1 MILCI
6 LGEKMT
12 VYKTFENDSFKI
24 EYPID
29 LENFTLFS
37 VKNAMD
43 SIKKLKTLFKTKE
56 SLKLNANFFNIRE
69 DFVKYIKQYS
79 TRKEIPDWIMGCFYN
94 NGIQL
99 YIDKNSSYQLNKM
112 KYTLLHETVHLYFT
126 NYIYDKYNIKRI
138 CWFDEAY
145 ANHLDKCPK
154 DIKQILQTLELPI
167 DFNMSSLSNPERNAY
182 GAFNLI
188 GYYIFSTHQEKK
200 LLNLL
205 IKDSE
210 QIREL
215 GKTILKKAVEYIKNK
230 QPHSVST
237 NGVLN

>member
-1 MILCI
+1 
-6 LGEKMT
+6 MT
-12 VYKTFENDSFKI
+12 EYKTFENDSFRI

-29 LENFTLFS
+29 LENFTQFS

-43 SIKKLKTLFKTKE
+43 SIEKLKMLFNSKE
-56 SLKLNANFFNIRE
+56 SLKLNAIFFDIRE

-79 TRKEIPDWIMGCFYN
+79 TRKEIPNWIMGCFYN

-99 YIDKNSSYQLNKM
+99 YIDKNSSYQLDRM

-145 ANHLDKCPK
+145 ANYLDKCPK

-167 DFNMSSLSNPERNAY
+167 DFNMSNLSNPESNAY

-188 GYYIFSTHQEKK
+188 GYYIFSTHQEKE

-215 GKTILKKAVEYIKNK
+215 GKTILKEAVEYIENEKIN
-230 QPHSVST
+230 SVEIDS
-237 NGVLN
+237 VLNKK

>member
-1 MILCI
+1 MI
-6 LGEKMT
+6 G
-12 VYKTFENDSFKI
+12 YKTFENDSFRI

-29 LENFTLFS
+29 LEYFTQIS
-37 VKNAMD
+37 VKNTMD
-43 SIKKLKTLFKTKE
+43 SIEQLKALFEVKE
-56 SLKLNANFFNIRE
+56 SLKLNANFFDVRE

-79 TRKEIPDWIMGCFYN
+79 TRKEIPNWICGCFYN

-99 YIDKNSSYQLNKM
+99 YIDKNSSYHLDRM
-112 KYTLLHETVHLYFT
+112 RYTLLHETVHLYFN
-126 NYIYDKYNIKRI
+126 NYIYDRYNIKRI

-145 ANHLDKCPK
+145 ANYLDKCPK

-167 DFNMSSLSNPERNAY
+167 DFNMSSLSHPKSDAY
-182 GAFNLI
+182 GAFDLI
-188 GYYIFSTHQEKK
+188 GYYIFSTHQEKE

-215 GKTILKKAVEYIKNK
+215 GKTILKKAVEYIENKKN
-230 QPHSVST
+230 
-237 NGVLN
+237 

>member
-1 MILCI
+1 M
-6 LGEKMT
+6 
-12 VYKTFENDSFKI
+12 
-24 EYPID
+24 
-29 LENFTLFS
+29 ENFTQLS
-37 VKNAMD
+37 VRNAMD
-43 SIKKLKTLFKTKE
+43 SIEKLKTLFKTKRG
-56 SLKLNANFFNIRE
+56 LKLNANFFDIRE

-79 TRKEIPDWIMGCFYN
+79 TMEDVPDWARGCFAN

-99 YIDKNSSYQLNKM
+99 CVDKNSSHELDVM
-112 KYTLLHETVHLYFT
+112 RYTLLHETVHLYFT
-126 NYIYDKYNIKRI
+126 NFIYDKYNIKRI

-145 ANHLDKCPK
+145 ANYLDKRPK

-167 DFNMSSLSNPERNAY
+167 DFNMSSLSVPKNNSY
-182 GAFNLI
+182 GAFKLI

-215 GKTILKKAVEYIKNK
+215 GKTILKESVEYVKKN
-230 QPHSVST
+230 
-237 NGVLN
+237 

>member
-1 MILCI
+1 
-6 LGEKMT
+6 MT
-12 VYKTFENDSFKI
+12 KYKTFENDSYKI

-29 LENFTLFS
+29 LESFTQFS
-37 VKNAMD
+37 IKNAMD

-56 SLKLNANFFNIRE
+56 NLKINVNFFDIRE
-69 DFVKYIKQYS
+69 DFIKYIKQYS

-99 YIDKNSSYQLNKM
+99 YIDKNSSYQLDIQR
-112 KYTLLHETVHLYFT
+112 YTLLHETVHLYFN

-138 CWFDEAY
+138 CWLDEAY
-145 ANHLDKCPK
+145 ANYLDKSPK

-167 DFNMSSLSNPERNAY
+167 DFNMSDLTSPESNAY

-188 GYYIFSTHQEKK
+188 GYYIFSTFQDKK

-210 QIREL
+210 QIRKL
-215 GKTILKKAVEYIKNK
+215 GKTILKEAVEYIKN
-230 QPHSVST
+230 
-237 NGVLN
+237 

>member
-1 MILCI
+1 
-6 LGEKMT
+6 MT
-12 VYKTFENDSFKI
+12 KYKTFENDSYKI

-29 LENFTLFS
+29 LESFTQFS
-37 VKNAMD
+37 IKNAMD

-56 SLKLNANFFNIRE
+56 NLKINVNFFDIRE
-69 DFVKYIKQYS
+69 DFIKYIKQYS

-99 YIDKNSSYQLNKM
+99 YIDKNSSYQLDIQR
-112 KYTLLHETVHLYFT
+112 YTLLHETVHLYFN

-138 CWFDEAY
+138 CWLDEAY
-145 ANHLDKCPK
+145 ANYLDKSPK

-167 DFNMSSLSNPERNAY
+167 DFNMSDLTRPESNAY

-188 GYYIFSTHQEKK
+188 GYYIFSTFQDKK

-210 QIREL
+210 QIRKL
-215 GKTILKKAVEYIKNK
+215 GKTILKEAVEYIKK
-230 QPHSVST
+230 LIQ
-237 NGVLN
+237 

>member
-1 MILCI
+1 
-6 LGEKMT
+6 MT
-12 VYKTFENDSFKI
+12 EYKTFENDSFRI

-29 LENFTLFS
+29 LENFTQFS

-43 SIKKLKTLFKTKE
+43 SIEKLKTLFKTKE
-56 SLKLNANFFNIRE
+56 SLKLNANFFDIRE
-69 DFVKYIKQYS
+69 DFVKFIKQYS
-79 TRKEIPDWIMGCFYN
+79 IEEIPDWVRGCFYN
-94 NGIQL
+94 DGIQL
-99 YIDKNSSYQLNKM
+99 YVDKNSSYQLERM
-112 KYTLLHETVHLYFT
+112 KYTLLHETVHLYFN

-145 ANHLDKCPK
+145 ANYLDKCPRDTK
-154 DIKQILQTLELPI
+154 KILQTLELPI
-167 DFNMSSLSNPERNAY
+167 DFNMSSLSTPKSDAY

-188 GYYIFSTHQEKK
+188 GYYIFSTHQEKE

-215 GKTILKKAVEYIKNK
+215 GKTVLKDAVEYIENKKNS
-230 QPHSVST
+230 SVEID
-237 NGVLN
+237 GVLN